1 MKELMRVRGEPVWL
15 NDDGTVS
22 FTGGMTIDADGG
34 RRTYAPPGS
43 GLPALDYLANAGHT
57 ADEEK
62 GIKANWYGI
71 VTDSRG
77 NPVVAKSGYYISPTT
92 YERKQYAR
100 TNPERYLD
108 PEKEFFAVFPGPMRR
123 MVKGVVLGCR
133 VVVQD
138 LKTGATKEGVA
149 GDAGPASHLGE
160 ASIAYA
166 EYFGVPSSP
175 KNGGTDEKRFKY
187 IFFPGV
193 AADGYELQPM

>member
-22 FTGGMTIDADGG
+22 FTGGMSIDADGG
-34 RRTYAPPGS
+34 RRTYAPAGS
-43 GLPALDYLANAGHT
+43 GLPALDYLANAG
-57 ADEEK
+57 
-62 GIKANWYGI
+62 GPGNWYGI
-71 VTDSRG
+71 VTDSKG
-77 NPVVAKSGYYISPTT
+77 KPIVAKSGYYISPTT

-133 VVVQD
+133 VIIQD
-138 LKTGATKEGVA
+138 LKTGATKECVA

-160 ASIAYA
+160 ASIAVA
-166 EYFGVPSSP
+166 EHFGIPSSP
-175 KNGGTDEKRFKY
+175 KHGGTDEKRFKY

-193 AADGYELQPM
+193 AAEGYELQPM

>member
-1 MKELMRVRGEPVWL
+1 MWL

-22 FTGGMTIDADGG
+22 FTGGMSIDADGG
-34 RRTYAPPGS
+34 RRTYAPSGS
-43 GLPALDYLANAGHT
+43 GLPALDYLENAGYP
-57 ADEEK
+57 AKLDDNGNVIEP
-62 GIKANWYGI
+62 ANWYGI

-77 NPVVAKSGYYISPTT
+77 KPVVAKSGYYISPTT

-133 VVVQD
+133 VIVQD

-166 EYFGVPSSP
+166 DYFGIPSSP
-175 KNGGTDEKRFKY
+175 KNGGVSGQRFKY

-193 AADGYELQPM
+193 AAEGYELQPM

>member
-1 MKELMRVRGEPVWL
+1 MKELMRVRGEPVLL

-22 FTGGMTIDADGG
+22 FTGGMSIDADGG
-34 RRTYAPPGS
+34 RRTYAPAGS
-43 GLPALDYLANAGHT
+43 GLPALDYLANAG
-57 ADEEK
+57 
-62 GIKANWYGI
+62 GPGNWYGI
-71 VTDSRG
+71 VTDSKG
-77 NPVVAKSGYYISPTT
+77 KPIVAKSGYYISPTT

-133 VVVQD
+133 VIVQD

-166 EYFGVPSSP
+166 DYFGIPSSP
-175 KNGGTDEKRFKY
+175 KNGGVSGQRFKY

-193 AADGYELQPM
+193 AAEGYELQPM

>member
-22 FTGGMTIDADGG
+22 FTGGLTIDADGG
-34 RRTYAPPGS
+34 RRTYAPAGS
-43 GLPALDYLANAGHT
+43 GLPALDYLANAGSP
-57 ADEEK
+57 
-62 GIKANWYGI
+62 GNWYGI
-71 VTDSRG
+71 VTDSKG
-77 NPVVAKSGYYISPTT
+77 KPIVAKSGYYISPTT

-166 EYFGVPSSP
+166 DYFGIPSSP
-175 KNGGTDEKRFKY
+175 KNGGVSGQRFKY